1 MRSEEEQ
8 TWEVIRGQEK
18 RLEAQPAWDT
28 TLHIPGLVP
37 VMSENIPRSP
47 CGHYPQCAGG
57 DTDKP

>member
-18 RLEAQPAWDT
+18 RLEALPAWDT

-37 VMSENIPRSP
+37 LMSENIPSSP
-47 CGHYPQCAGG
+47 CGHHPRCAGG
-57 DTDKP
+57 DTDRP